1 MLIYMSIAVTHVLY
15 KLNDSGKTTQ
25 FNVSRATKDE
35 CFKVS
40 KTFPIP
46 WSWWRISFNDAAL
59 CNSDF
64 VLVCFS
70 FDDKFQK

>member
-35 CFKVS
+35 CFKVR

-46 WSWWRISFNDAAL
+46 
-59 CNSDF
+59 
-64 VLVCFS
+64 
-70 FDDKFQK
+70 